1 MNEQHGTD
9 TENLFLLSVLAI
21 FTLYNFLHIFK
32 ILTVLLGG
40 RENEN
45 ENYI

>member
-1 MNEQHGTD
+1 MNEQHETD
-9 TENLFLLSVLAI
+9 TENLFLLSVI
-21 FTLYNFLHIFK
+21 FTLHSIFHFLK
-32 ILTVLLGG
+32 TLTVLLGG